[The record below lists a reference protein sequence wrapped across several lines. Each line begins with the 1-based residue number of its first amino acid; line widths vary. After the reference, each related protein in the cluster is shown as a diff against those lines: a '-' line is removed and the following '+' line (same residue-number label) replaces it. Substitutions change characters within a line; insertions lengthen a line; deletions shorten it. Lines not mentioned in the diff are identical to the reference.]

1 MIWSPQKLS
10 AISEQVAAAPKKKPR
25 KETTGEAEKVEPKTM
40 SEEVEDILP
49 DVLKSAGVS
58 RQQAIKLT
66 NIPYAGDL
74 SKNLLDHAGD
84 LEDVFKKMRAA
95 KDDNNEN
102 LMRKLFAQLKQKEE
116 FGDKAKAWHAC
127 TFITLGISLV
137 HLRLYKAN
145 ILLAGG

>member
-1 MIWSPQKLS
+1 MS

-25 KETTGEAEKVEPKTM
+25 KETTGEAEKVEPKTI

-84 LEDVFKKMRAA
+84 LEDLFKKMRAA

-102 LMRKLFAQLKQKEE
+102 LMRKLFAQL
-116 FGDKAKAWHAC
+116 
-127 TFITLGISLV
+127 
-137 HLRLYKAN
+137 
-145 ILLAGG
+145 